1 MPPPQSGEKAL
12 QPLEHFSKLA
22 SKIWRNGKTSLQC
35 LEPPAP
41 LPLPCRPSALR
52 QRVASIG
59 LNAGSSEGR
68 MGVVK
73 GTDEMNRQ
81 ELTELLAQ
89 PEGERLERTRAFE
102 RADKIG

>member
-1 MPPPQSGEKAL
+1 
-12 QPLEHFSKLA
+12 
-22 SKIWRNGKTSLQC
+22 
-35 LEPPAP
+35 
-41 LPLPCRPSALR
+41 
-52 QRVASIG
+52 
-59 LNAGSSEGR
+59 